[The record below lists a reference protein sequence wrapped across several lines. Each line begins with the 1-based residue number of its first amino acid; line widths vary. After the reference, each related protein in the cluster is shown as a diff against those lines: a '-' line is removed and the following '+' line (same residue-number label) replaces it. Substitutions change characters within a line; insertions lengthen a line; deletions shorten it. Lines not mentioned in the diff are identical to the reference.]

1 VILEAVT
8 RKNRPAIT
16 SDRWH
21 VLIARRSA
29 SIEIPRRFERVIVS
43 EHADHESAA
52 AAAREMVAQIAPEMA
67 ARPRTERDQVLV
79 RRPMRKSLK
88 LAKRVV
94 RRTK

>member
-1 VILEAVT
+1 MILEAVT

-29 SIEIPRRFERVIVS
+29 SIESPRRFERAIVS
-43 EHADHESAA
+43 EHDDHASAL
-52 AAAREMVAQIAPEMA
+52 AAARELVARFAPEMA
-67 ARPRTERDQVLV
+67 GRPRNERDQVLV

-88 LAKRVV
+88 IARRVV
-94 RRTK
+94 RRSK